1 MRSSRR
7 LPATAGRIRR
17 RCRRWCAS
25 SSGSTRSRNRTT
37 PPMRWR
43 SRSATSTPPL
53 FATRPAR
60 RPSPMPPSDRPK
72 GRAPRVRLDQLLVD
86 RGLAESRSRAQ
97 ALILAGQV
105 RSGTTVPTKAGELV
119 SSSIEL
125 SVIAPPRFVSRGGE
139 KLDHA
144 LTAFGITVAGLICA
158 DFGASTG
165 GFTDCLLQRGAAR
178 VYAIDVGYGQLDYRI
193 RTDPRV
199 VPMDRT
205 NVRFVTA
212 LPEPVA
218 LTVIDV
224 SFISLALVLPSAL
237 AVTEGSGRILALIKP
252 QFEAGK
258 DAVGRGGVV
267 RDSETHRAVLQSV
280 ALAAANLGLRLAGLT
295 ASPLRGPAGNVEF
308 LGLWSRGE
316 PATAEETEASIAAA
330 LAAV

>member
-1 MRSSRR
+1 
-7 LPATAGRIRR
+7 
-17 RCRRWCAS
+17 
-25 SSGSTRSRNRTT
+25 
-37 PPMRWR
+37 
-43 SRSATSTPPL
+43 
-53 FATRPAR
+53 
-60 RPSPMPPSDRPK
+60 MPPSDGPK
-72 GRAPRVRLDQLLVD
+72 ARAPRVRLDQLLVD

-119 SSSIEL
+119 PTSIEL

-144 LTAFGITVAGLICA
+144 LAAFGIDAAGLVCA

-193 RTDPRV
+193 RMDPRV

-205 NVRFVTA
+205 NVRFVAA

-224 SFISLALVLPSAL
+224 SFISLALVLPSAV
-237 AVTEGSGRILALIKP
+237 AVTAASGGIVALIKP

-258 DAVGRGGVV
+258 GAVGRGGVV
-267 RDSETHRAVLQSV
+267 RDVATHRAVLQSV
-280 ALAAANLGLRLAGLT
+280 ASAAADLGLRLGGLT

-308 LGLWSRGE
+308 LAQWVRGT
-316 PATAEETEASIAAA
+316 PATTEERDAAIAEA
-330 LAAV
+330 LAQAPGR